1 MPDASLRAASEE
13 PFSLL
18 DSNRIRSRAVAD
30 KQVSCVRI
38 FINFACR
45 GICPFPMP
53 AIDTFGRDVTII
65 SRADMIRTRNGTV
78 RMGFRMGDSRLKAQ

>member
-1 MPDASLRAASEE
+1 
-13 PFSLL
+13 
-18 DSNRIRSRAVAD
+18 
-30 KQVSCVRI
+30 
-38 FINFACR
+38 
-45 GICPFPMP
+45 MP

>member
-1 MPDASLRAASEE
+1 MPDVSLRAASEE
-13 PFSLL
+13 HFPFL

-45 GICPFPMP
+45 GILSISMP
-53 AIDTFGRDVTII
+53 AIDTFRP
-65 SRADMIRTRNGTV
+65 
-78 RMGFRMGDSRLKAQ
+78 

>member
-13 PFSLL
+13 HFPFWIATVSVPVRLPT
-18 DSNRIRSRAVAD
+18 S
-30 KQVSCVRI
+30 SCVRI